1 MKINS
6 TKMKKRFTI
15 IAVVLVIMTLLNF
28 IFANFPEVQATDA
41 NQSVTEVQEDET
53 DSFFNSAIDGF
64 AGILLYPLKLVPLLI
79 GKVLSMLMNGLSG
92 ENITIFNV
100 LFNKV
105 NLTGINF
112 FETATGNNSGTI
124 NAIRENVA
132 VWYVSLRNL
141 AAMVLTLIL
150 IYVAIRMAI
159 STVAEDKAKY
169 KNMLIDWLTS
179 LCLLFVLHYIMIIVI
194 NINNALVN
202 VLTPSGAEDNL
213 ASIGAELASNAVFTI
228 SFAQGVGNAI
238 AYMMLVGM
246 SFIYFFAY
254 VKRMITIAFLI
265 IISPLITITYSIDK
279 MGDGKSQALNTWLK
293 EFIYNILIQPFQC
306 VIYLSLV
313 STILNLITVGNVN
326 LVEVFIAIYVLMFM
340 YQAEEIVKNIF
351 GFQSKSMGQTIA
363 SAAITGALIS
373 RGTSLFKGKDKK
385 KKRGEPSSTNNRPR
399 LKDNTG
405 GGSPSPAGGPPPSG
419 AGGSVTPPSES
430 DAPVSGSGTPPSGPR
445 PMPTGGSGST
455 SSRSTSRRSG
465 SGKSSNKFISGAKSI
480 GKGALKYAG
489 KAEIMAAKAGLNL
502 AGVALGLSTGKLE
515 TGIAGYSLGD
525 AQRGLVNKGIESYQD
540 SKAQEER
547 NCAIANSID
556 DYQAKYGMTNTQVL
570 QRTQDWLD
578 GISMPDEDDVEGL
591 ELYRRLTD
599 EKEIQ
604 KDNGISEDDARD
616 MIDTLIQDSL
626 SGKQSRVSENIV
638 DRIRNRLTNNSNN
651 S

>member
-15 IAVVLVIMTLLNF
+15 IATVLVIITLLNF
-28 IFANFPEVQATDA
+28 ILANVPEVQATDTTA
-41 NQSVTEVQEDET
+41 VVNEVQEDET
-53 DSFFNSAIDGF
+53 DSFLGGVVDGI
-64 AGILLYPLKLVPLLI
+64 AGILLYAFKLIPLLI

-112 FETATGNNSGTI
+112 FETATGNNAGTI

-132 VWYVSLRNL
+132 VWYVSIRNL
-141 AAMVLTLIL
+141 AAMILTLIL

-159 STVAEDKAKY
+159 STVAEEKAKY

-194 NINNALVN
+194 NVNNALVN
-202 VLTPSGAEDNL
+202 VLTPNLEGDNL
-213 ASIGAELASNAVFTI
+213 ASIGGELASKAVFTI

-238 AYMMLVGM
+238 AYMMLIGM

-254 VKRMITIAFLI
+254 VKRMITLAFLI
-265 IISPLITITYSIDK
+265 IISPLITVTYSIDK

-313 STILNLITVGNVN
+313 STILNLITVGDVN

-340 YQAEEIVKNIF
+340 YQAEDIVKNIF

-373 RGTSLFKGKDKK
+373 RGTSLFKGGDKK
-385 KKRGEPSSTNNRPR
+385 KKRGEPSSNSNNRPR
-399 LKDNTG
+399 TKDTSSEEYAPSSASSG
-405 GGSPSPAGGPPPSG
+405 GMPPP
-419 AGGSVTPPSES
+419 PPIPDDEY
-430 DAPVSGSGTPPSGPR
+430 
-445 PMPTGGSGST
+445 PTGEIHIPLPDMSN
-455 SSRSTSRRSG
+455 SSRSTRSTSTSTQRRRAYG
-465 SGKSSNKFISGAKSI
+465 GGMNNKIISGAKSL
-480 GKGALKYAG
+480 GKGALKWTG
-489 KAEIMAAKAGLNL
+489 KANMMAAKAGFNL
-502 AGVALGLSTGKLE
+502 AGTALGLSTGKLE
-515 TGIAGYSLGD
+515 TGIAGYGLGD
-525 AQRGLVNKGIESYQD
+525 AQRKLINKGIEDYQD
-540 SKAQEER
+540 KRDQEER
-547 NCAIANSID
+547 NCSIANSID
-556 DYQAKYGMTNTQVL
+556 DYQAAHGMTNTQVL

-578 GISMPDEDDVEGL
+578 GISMPDNDDIEGL
-591 ELYRRLTD
+591 DLYRRLSE
-599 EKEIQ
+599 EKDIQ
-604 KDNGISEDDARD
+604 KDNGVSEDDARD

-626 SGKQSRVSENIV
+626 SGKQSRVSENVV
-638 DRIRNRLTNNSNN
+638 DKIRNRFSNN